1 MIYLILSIFFTIL
14 VAPIFRFFDNRG
26 LPTIIAYIITMS
38 GFVLIFTSIFYI
50 VSNSTSEFTSNLPLY
65 KDRLISLLNN
75 LNQLLSRYNY
85 TIDTNIIKNIDFV
98 SILKGF
104 FSKAGTIFSGL
115 FIVIIGVSF
124 LLFESKNFSKKIDTL
139 NIKSI
144 DFNSF
149 IASVQKYFIIKF
161 FTSLLTGLLVGISL
175 YFYDMPYFF
184 LFGFLA
190 FILNFIPVVGSIIAS
205 IPALLVAIITYGLE
219 TTIILGVI
227 YFVINISVSNIVEP
241 KIMGDGLNLSP
252 AVIFFSLILWGWIF
266 GIVGTFF
273 AVVLTMT
280 LKIALQ
286 SSGKTKNLANL
297 LSR

>member
-1 MIYLILSIFFTIL
+1 LIYLILSIFFTIL

>member
-1 MIYLILSIFFTIL
+1 LIYLILSIFFTIL
-14 VAPIFRFFDNRG
+14 IAPIFRFFDNRG

-104 FSKAGTIFSGL
+104 FSKAGSIFSGL

-227 YFVINISVSNIVEP
+227 YFVINISISNIIEP

-286 SSGKTKNLANL
+286 SSNKTKDLANL

>member
-14 VAPIFRFFDNRG
+14 IAPIFRFFDNRG

-104 FSKAGTIFSGL
+104 FSKAGSIFSGL

-227 YFVINISVSNIVEP
+227 YFVINISISNIIEP

-286 SSGKTKNLANL
+286 SSNKTKDLANL